1 MAQTLKRTG
10 GILIIALIVAFAFC
24 LEPSMAA
31 TKTMKTYDVIKSGSS
46 VYCLAGTGI
55 YKVNIK
61 SGSVKKIVKN
71 PGEYGHYR
79 QMAKKGKYIY
89 YIKGGTD
96 VRGELYRVKTNG
108 TKKKKIAGSVAKN
121 RCVQAYAIKGK
132 KIYYK
137 EINATT
143 CEAVTKS
150 MKLNGKSKKK
160 SSANVKSESCV
171 SNAPGYTVMA
181 HRLDKPEKGYYETVK
196 YWLQTPNGK
205 KFNLGKKSFR
215 F

>member
-61 SGSVKKIVKN
+61 SGSVKKLVKN

-79 QMAKKGKYIY
+79 QMAKKGKYLY

-96 VRGELYRVKTNG
+96 VRGELYRVKISGGKT
-108 TKKKKIAGSVAKN
+108 KKIAGSVAKN
-121 RCVQAYAIKGK
+121 RCIQDYVIKGK

-137 EINATT
+137 DMNGATGKT
-143 CEAVTKS
+143 VTKS
-150 MKLNGKSKKK
+150 MKLNGKGKKK
-160 SSANVKSESCV
+160 SSANVKSEECV
-171 SNAPGYTVMA
+171 SNVRGYTVMI

-196 YWLQTPNGK
+196 YWLQTPDGK
-205 KFNLGKKSFR
+205 KFNLGKKSFH
-215 F
+215 